1 MRSKVK
7 LKESRPGTKDK
18 SGKGAA
24 GKKLGSKSPPR
35 KDGKGGKGIESNDFE
50 MDQSIS
56 DDLEVEV
63 EPRAGKEFAEV
74 AIQDEGGDPASALVE
89 ENKLKTP
96 GTRQSR
102 RSRSTLA
109 PVEEFDGYEDSF
121 DLDDEQSWSTV
132 AKDQLQG
139 RFSQY
144 RRICRVKLQEAE
156 EQRQLTVAKT
166 QRKVQLLKAQF
177 VEHKTKWE
185 TERRVLIDQVEQA
198 QSLQGDAEKE
208 ADQAMTQLED
218 FITEQE
224 KLEEEEE
231 VRRSAILSGHSGS
244 APLTPGNLTPITKT
258 PSPAAG
264 ASAQATPRE
273 SRTTQHS
280 DELQK
285 LMQQTDDAKAQ
296 ELRERL
302 VGTKSAPPGVDALTT
317 TANKGQTTSVHEA
330 QQTSDLES
338 VDGVAEEAT
347 KQTVVIEELLDLPPI
362 DGSAPDTSVSPS
374 IQPPPT
380 AATIGSM
387 PAHDQLETPLAEIAD
402 LNASDYAKGDEEAG
416 EGSGELK
423 EEISNLEKGHTN
435 VTEERQGITQVTD
448 GTGKEATQVEDGSE
462 SQSTG
467 DNTQASKSTQPPSKT
482 PDAIFKMEGDTEE
495 DLRDASARSRA
506 SLRSHYKNRLGES
519 RQAAEDRRSNT
530 PQISLPSK
538 MSVDEEL
545 VLDDDD
551 DFDEMALPNDLKDE
565 LDEEKR
571 KDVSMY
577 EMGTSPPPGSGRE
590 PSSHSVRFAAR
601 KASSLGKHPILK
613 HYLKNYHGVTSF
625 KDTLSKLFLDK
636 DMMSA
641 SQILADLESLAFE
654 PDKKVMPQVELLT
667 ANALYILEEIASVIQ
682 NAVMV
687 DREPPVSSLL
697 LFSRDEMRNRLLP
710 TREASEDIYTHPK
723 MVTPASGSVTEQVYV
738 NSLQGSTSGSVGA
751 VSGGVGA
758 DGTEPAVVVE
768 TTAAE
773 MLGRAS
779 EFDAP
784 PSHGGSRAGSL
795 QGSNKSSMSGSTKH
809 YLLEMQSQCTTL
821 QTQLEQESKKHEDQL
836 RHNTVVM
843 MEMQDTINELQR
855 ELSAIGKSSGKP
867 RSDASSAGHVKAPS
881 PDQSLMFTRLDLE
894 RNAKIMKKAVLDQ
907 RLDADTYKD
916 VVTTMDDY
924 VSLPAERLGHLVK
937 KYVHHSRMKEIEDN
951 VKKSRSLDEGV
962 FDTLDK
968 MEALQNQRARH
979 WAEKMD
985 TMGVERLRLAAML
998 MDSLDN
1004 IENQSGLFLIKPMY
1018 SFRGRELKAP
1028 PTQKLA
1034 RPVRTQPV
1042 PRYLSATHSAT
1053 SFVPAPTPASNA
1065 RRMDRHTPTQQYAV
1079 DLTAL
1084 PPPSRPED
1092 GVIGAGA
1099 IRNIV
1104 TPQAPQLTQSFQ
1116 TWNMSVSHAR
1126 SPLDSLQQHSLNT
1139 PRMLELDINRML
1151 IGQNNV
1157 STKLPQP
1164 PTDDRLQN
1172 ATNNGLRSYV
1182 TVQRPTA
1189 TLTADRATSVQ
1200 GVRATG
1206 APPSSPS
1213 PRPSPRPSAPVS
1225 PADRGLAHTLTSHD
1239 PLPPIGDRPPS
1250 AVFSDLEDPEPPR
1263 SPPGSSMYQSTTHD
1277 ADDNT
1282 KTVNTR
1288 PSSQLSD

>member
-1 MRSKVK
+1 
-7 LKESRPGTKDK
+7 
-18 SGKGAA
+18 
-24 GKKLGSKSPPR
+24 
-35 KDGKGGKGIESNDFE
+35 
-50 MDQSIS
+50 
-56 DDLEVEV
+56 
-63 EPRAGKEFAEV
+63 
-74 AIQDEGGDPASALVE
+74 
-89 ENKLKTP
+89 
-96 GTRQSR
+96 
-102 RSRSTLA
+102 
-109 PVEEFDGYEDSF
+109 
-121 DLDDEQSWSTV
+121 
-132 AKDQLQG
+132 
-139 RFSQY
+139 
-144 RRICRVKLQEAE
+144 
-156 EQRQLTVAKT
+156 
-166 QRKVQLLKAQF
+166 
-177 VEHKTKWE
+177 
-185 TERRVLIDQVEQA
+185 
-198 QSLQGDAEKE
+198 
-208 ADQAMTQLED
+208 
-218 FITEQE
+218 
-224 KLEEEEE
+224 
-231 VRRSAILSGHSGS
+231 
-244 APLTPGNLTPITKT
+244 
-258 PSPAAG
+258 
-264 ASAQATPRE
+264 
-273 SRTTQHS
+273 
-280 DELQK
+280 
-285 LMQQTDDAKAQ
+285 
-296 ELRERL
+296 
-302 VGTKSAPPGVDALTT
+302 
-317 TANKGQTTSVHEA
+317 
-330 QQTSDLES
+330 
-338 VDGVAEEAT
+338 
-347 KQTVVIEELLDLPPI
+347 
-362 DGSAPDTSVSPS
+362 
-374 IQPPPT
+374 
-380 AATIGSM
+380 
-387 PAHDQLETPLAEIAD
+387 
-402 LNASDYAKGDEEAG
+402 
-416 EGSGELK
+416 
-423 EEISNLEKGHTN
+423 
-435 VTEERQGITQVTD
+435 
-448 GTGKEATQVEDGSE
+448 
-462 SQSTG
+462 
-467 DNTQASKSTQPPSKT
+467 
-482 PDAIFKMEGDTEE
+482 MEGDTEE